1 MLSVIWVAAI
11 IVGPVTQGSLLL
23 IFAIYAIHK
32 IVEHNAGSSSGS
44 PYGKLSCVRAVF
56 SAAAEVPLFA
66 VLIII
71 YFKAGTMNIAQII
84 SYQAANGPLI
94 YSIPLAAAM
103 FFVLILSKA
112 PYSPFAITKGKDIIS
127 GYETEHF
134 GLLRGYL
141 MMSESTAWYML
152 LWVFLT
158 VFIGGLSP
166 LWYLV
171 GMLALST
178 IVGFINATTPILN
191 PNHSIM
197 TQVSFALIGIVGS
210 LVLLLYLKENQKN
223 GNTRKRHTVPN
234 DPSAFG
240 SVLAS
245 GLAVILQ
252 WNIVLPLTVAVF
264 LLMILTYM
272 LNKKGAIHFTENAE
286 NWAMIITL
294 LAFIASFIYL
304 YCPT

>member
-1 MLSVIWVAAI
+1 MNLMANILLNVLIAFLVGSVLFGLQRKIMARIQMRPGPPVIQHLLHTLKFFIKESSFPKTAAMPFYIAITAMLCVIWVSAV
-11 IVGPVTQGSLLL
+11 IVGPVTEGSLLL

-56 SAAAEVPLFA
+56 SASAEVPLFA

-71 YFKAGTMNIAQII
+71 YFKTGTMVISNIINF
-84 SYQAANGPLI
+84 QATNGPLI

-141 MMSESTAWYML
+141 MMSESIAWYML

-171 GMLALST
+171 GMVCLSV
-178 IVGFINATTPILN
+178 IVAFINATTPILS

-197 TQVSFALIGIVGS
+197 MQVSFAIVGIVGS
-210 LVLLLYLKENQKN
+210 LVLLLY
-223 GNTRKRHTVPN
+223 
-234 DPSAFG
+234 
-240 SVLAS
+240 
-245 GLAVILQ
+245 
-252 WNIVLPLTVAVF
+252 
-264 LLMILTYM
+264 
-272 LNKKGAIHFTENAE
+272 
-286 NWAMIITL
+286 
-294 LAFIASFIYL
+294 
-304 YCPT
+304 